1 MPKLGRNDPCHCGS
15 GKKYKHCHW
24 NADQAANASRLN
36 TRRARQSLFAR
47 LVDFAQ
53 RPRFAADLGAAFDLF
68 WDGRRKSTERNAL
81 DQFEATRFYEWYLI
95 DYRTSHDRQRLI
107 DMFRAQGAGYITP
120 EERSYLGAWQSA
132 QFGLFEVR
140 ELMAGGAVHLYDLL
154 RDEGLDVLDESYTA
168 AMQLGEVYLAR
179 TARRE
184 DTIEFI
190 FSVSRL
196 PEAEKDALLTFSRER
211 YTVYADAHFGAKMS
225 DFLRESNYLFNHYLL
240 TMRGE
245 TAKPDGKLVLPVRA
259 ELVKPAASVNI
270 AATQA

>member
-168 AMQLGEVYLAR
+168 AMQLGEVYMAR

-184 DTIEFI
+184 ESIEFI

-196 PEAEKDALLTFSRER
+196 PEAEKAGLLAFARER
-211 YTVYADAHFGAKMS
+211 FAVYADAHFGAKMS

-245 TAKPDGKLVLPVRA
+245 TAKTDGKVVLPTRA
-259 ELVKPAASVNI
+259 EMLKT
-270 AATQA
+270 AATVSVAAPQA